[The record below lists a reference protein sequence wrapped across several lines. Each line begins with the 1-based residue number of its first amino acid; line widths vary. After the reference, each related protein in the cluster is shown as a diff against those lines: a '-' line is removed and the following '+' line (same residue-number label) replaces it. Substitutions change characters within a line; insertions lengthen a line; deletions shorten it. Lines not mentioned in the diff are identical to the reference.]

1 MGPNANEFA
10 GVINNVIT
18 QEIQSNSTLCVNQVN
33 TSNSISEKAIG
44 SNCNQVSGITSKN
57 VYTFN
62 TTCYNNSKM
71 LGSTTNNITNSIM
84 SQLQQNASG
93 TFPPNAN
100 ANLKDGIINIVN
112 TFITQETLTAIVNSI
127 TTDNT
132 TTQLCYDSSAN
143 QLAFISEESFASAV
157 SKAVSQNAAVMQAST
172 AISNYI
178 TQSLSQKT
186 KGTGVAFM
194 QTLVIILIVGLVI
207 FVVVAV
213 VALII
218 MKKFM

>member
-1 MGPNANEFA
+1 MGPDASEFA
-10 GVINNVIT
+10 GIVNNIIT
-18 QEIQSNSTLCVNQVN
+18 QEIQSNSTLCVNKVN
-33 TSNSISEKAIG
+33 TTNSISQKAIG
-44 SNCNQVSGITSKN
+44 SDCNQVSSISSEN

-84 SQLQQNASG
+84 SQLQQNATG
-93 TFPPNAN
+93 TFPPNAT

-132 TTQLCYDSSAN
+132 TSQLCYDSSSN
-143 QLAFISEESFASAV
+143 QLAFISEESFASAI
-157 SKAVSQNAAVMQAST
+157 SRAVSQNAAVMQATT
-172 AISNYI
+172 ALSNYI

-194 QTLVIILIVGLVI
+194 QTLVIILIIGLVI
-207 FVVVAV
+207 FVIAAV
-213 VALII
+213 IALIV